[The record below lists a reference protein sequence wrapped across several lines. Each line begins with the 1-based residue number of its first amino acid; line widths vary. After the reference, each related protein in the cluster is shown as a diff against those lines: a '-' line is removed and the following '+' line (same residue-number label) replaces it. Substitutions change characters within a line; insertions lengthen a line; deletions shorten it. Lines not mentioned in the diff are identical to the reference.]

1 MYRIDYSTEE
11 NRIYVDL
18 RDLDSLLTALEVNPR
33 FAVDY
38 KTIELVK
45 GIIASFIQT
54 IESGATEE
62 LVLKINDKQIL
73 EIQKRV
79 FTGISKKDKLLMK
92 QVKRNKKK
100 ALEEAKNH
108 PISPDLKIVEPEEE
122 EEEEL
127 EDEDFEEEG

>member
-38 KTIELVK
+38 KAIELVK

-79 FTGISKKDKLLMK
+79 FTGISKKDRLLMK
-92 QVKRNKKK
+92 KVKRNKKK

-127 EDEDFEEEG
+127 EDENFEEG

>member
-33 FAVDY
+33 FVVDY

-92 QVKRNKKK
+92 KVKRNKKK

-127 EDEDFEEEG
+127 EDEDFEEG

>member
-79 FTGISKKDKLLMK
+79 FTGISKKDRLLMK
-92 QVKRNKKK
+92 KVKRNKKK

-122 EEEEL
+122 EL
-127 EDEDFEEEG
+127 EDEDFEEG